1 MLPTLSLCTCRALC
15 LPCFF
20 MASKKRA
27 YVDGMLWM
35 LRREGKGQA
44 AVVAVDGVGII
55 MGVEGLFGSVV
66 EEQETQE
73 RIMSVYA

>member
-1 MLPTLSLCTCRALC
+1 
-15 LPCFF
+15 

-27 YVDGMLWM
+27 YVDGLLWM